1 MKKIEEL
8 RRYFTKGERAL
19 WFGSVFVII
28 AAFYF
33 FDRSNYFTLFASLLG
48 SHIPHFLTQREI
60 RSVNFLC
67 SFQPALRNHFIFT
80 FSYYGEMLTY
90 VGMTMPMAVFAL
102 ISWLK
107 NRLTGTRMEVSVNHL
122 ARTEWRF
129 MYLAAILVTAL
140 FYFILGYFQTA
151 NLVPSTLSVTTS
163 FIAVYLTY

>member
-8 RRYFTKGERAL
+8 RRHFTKGERAL

-48 SHIPHFLTQREI
+48 VTSLIFNAKGNPFGQLLMI
-60 RSVNFLC
+60 LFSLLYGII
-67 SFQPALRNHFIFT
+67 SFT

-107 NRLTGTRMEVSVNHL
+107 NRLTGTGWKSASITWPEQNGVL
-122 ARTEWRF
+122 CIWRQF
-129 MYLAAILVTAL
+129 
-140 FYFILGYFQTA
+140 
-151 NLVPSTLSVTTS
+151 LSLRFFTS
-163 FIAVYLTY
+163 YWGIFKRPT

>member
-48 SHIPHFLTQREI
+48 VTSLIFNAKGNPFGQLLMI
-60 RSVNFLC
+60 LFSLLYGII
-67 SFQPALRNHFIFT
+67 SFT

-90 VGMTMPMAVFAL
+90 VGMTMPMAGVRSYF
-102 ISWLK
+102 
-107 NRLTGTRMEVSVNHL
+107 
-122 ARTEWRF
+122 
-129 MYLAAILVTAL
+129 LVEKP
-140 FYFILGYFQTA
+140 
-151 NLVPSTLSVTTS
+151 V
-163 FIAVYLTY
+163 